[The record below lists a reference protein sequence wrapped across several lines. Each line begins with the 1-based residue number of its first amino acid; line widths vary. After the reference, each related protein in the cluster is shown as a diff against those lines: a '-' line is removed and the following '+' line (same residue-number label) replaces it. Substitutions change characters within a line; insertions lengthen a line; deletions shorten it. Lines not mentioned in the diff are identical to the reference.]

1 MFFVSIKD
9 HSERRSVIALGP
21 FRTHGAALGQVDTVR
36 RYVCEHF
43 REGHWV
49 RFGTCRAKT
58 AIGPGRFNDQLDYQG
73 PGSLP

>member
-9 HSERRSVIALGP
+9 NSGQRSVMAFGP
-21 FRTHGAALGQVDTVR
+21 FRTHGAALAQVDTVR

-43 REGHWV
+43 REGHWA

-58 AIGPGRFNDQLDYQG
+58 AHAPGRFNNELDYAIDA
-73 PGSLP
+73 LP